1 MNIYIFA
8 IIGLIVGTT
17 LGWLSPFH
25 IPICYANYTSVAVL
39 AALDAVFGGSRAALE
54 RTFDLSNFVL
64 GFFSNVVL
72 AVILVYVGDLIGINL
87 YYVAL
92 IGFGLHVFIN
102 VGAIRKIIMTKRF

>member
-8 IIGLIVGTT
+8 IAGLIVGAI
-17 LGWLSPFH
+17 LGWIAPLH
-25 IPICYANYTSVAVL
+25 IPISYANYTSVAVL

-54 RTFDLSNFVL
+54 RIFDLSNFVI

-72 AVILVYVGDLIGINL
+72 AVILVYV
-87 YYVAL
+87 AL
-92 IGFGLHVFIN
+92 IGFGLRVFIN

>member
-8 IIGLIVGTT
+8 IVGLIVGTT

-25 IPICYANYTSVAVL
+25 IPISYANYTSVAVL

-87 YYVAL
+87 YYV
-92 IGFGLHVFIN
+92 HVFIN

>member
-8 IIGLIVGTT
+8 ILGLI
-17 LGWLSPFH
+17 
-25 IPICYANYTSVAVL
+25 II
-39 AALDAVFGGSRAALE
+39 
-54 RTFDLSNFVL
+54 
-64 GFFSNVVL
+64 GFFSNMVL

-92 IGFGLHVFIN
+92 IGFGLRVFIN

>member
-8 IIGLIVGTT
+8 IVGLIVGTT
-17 LGWLSPFH
+17 LGRLSPFH
-25 IPICYANYTSVAVL
+25 IPISYANYTSVAVL

-54 RTFDLSNFVL
+54 RTFDLSNLAL